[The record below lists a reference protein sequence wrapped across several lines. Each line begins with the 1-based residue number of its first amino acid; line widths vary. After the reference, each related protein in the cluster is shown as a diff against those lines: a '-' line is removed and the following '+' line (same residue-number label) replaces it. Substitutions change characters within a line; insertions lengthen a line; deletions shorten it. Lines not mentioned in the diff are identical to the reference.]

1 MQESSKITWQAR
13 GALLWHQQQH
23 SPPKK
28 AVRSSLVSSVTTAK
42 YTHDHLEIFLH
53 QNNLAVNWQM
63 RSCDILWREK
73 NHLPF
78 LFHHKSLILIRHV
91 YMQICIRAENRPS
104 VCVCM
109 CVWVVLEHR
118 PVLQCMCYKNW
129 KQLNGK
135 VQIRCQSCTVLGESV
150 LLERC
155 LQSHKLCDKTPSSA
169 KPPKQTINHT
179 RDAGRIYFQKH
190 DSQTDSRKERKP
202 YSLPIHSLAS

>member
-1 MQESSKITWQAR
+1 MWFPLE
-13 GALLWHQQQH
+13 G
-23 SPPKK
+23 KK
-28 AVRSSLVSSVTTAK
+28 SFTFFVSSQIINSNQTCLYANM
-42 YTHDHLEIFLH
+42 YTC
-53 QNNLAVNWQM
+53 W
-63 RSCDILWREK
+63 K
-73 NHLPF
+73 
-78 LFHHKSLILIRHV
+78 
-91 YMQICIRAENRPS
+91 PS
-104 VCVCM
+104 ICVCM
-109 CVWVVLEHR
+109 RVWVVLEHR